1 MAVRKKY
8 IRALAENLLVR
19 HNIKHREVPVTDII
33 RALDIEV
40 RMEEVDADLSGFLFR
55 DAEKGRAVIGVN
67 AAHPENRV
75 RFTLA
80 HELGHY
86 LLHEGE
92 TVHFDGNRPGMTVS
106 LRSNESSKGT
116 NDNEREANLFAAELL
131 MPAKFLEKDLRG
143 QHAMDL
149 MEDGTLAE
157 LAKKY
162 KVSVQALTF
171 RLNNLGYI
179 DL

>member
-1 MAVRKKY
+1 MAVRRKY
-8 IRALAENLLVR
+8 IQALAEGLLAKYNVR
-19 HNIKHREVPVTDII
+19 QADVPVDQII
-33 RALDIEV
+33 KSVGIEI
-40 RMEEVDADLSGFLFR
+40 RKEEVDDDLSGFLFR
-55 DAEKGRAVIGVN
+55 DVGKGKAVIGVN

-80 HELGHY
+80 HELGHF

-92 TVHFDGNRPGMTVS
+92 TAHFDGKRPGLRVS
-106 LRSNESSKGT
+106 LRSTESSKGT
-116 NDNEREANLFAAELL
+116 NDNEKEANLFAAELL

-143 QHAMDL
+143 KSVDL
-149 MEDGTLAE
+149 MDEDALDE

-179 DL
+179 EL